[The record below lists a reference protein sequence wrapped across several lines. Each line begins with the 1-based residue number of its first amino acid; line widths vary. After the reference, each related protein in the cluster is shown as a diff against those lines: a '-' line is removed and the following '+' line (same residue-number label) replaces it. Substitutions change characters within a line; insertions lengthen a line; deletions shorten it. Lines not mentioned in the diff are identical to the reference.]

1 MFKQKGFIAIIPAR
15 GGSKR
20 IPKKNIKLLLGRP
33 LICYSIQQAK
43 EAKYI
48 DEVYVSTDNEEISE
62 VAQSFGATVIKR
74 PKYLATDIS
83 STEDV
88 IFHVILS
95 VIKRKYIDL
104 DNSFVVLLQPTSP
117 LKYSDDIEKAIEKI
131 VKDGGDSLLG
141 VCKNDKF
148 LWSQDGKSLNY
159 DFMYRPRSQDKKWE
173 FIETGALYITRLSLF
188 MKVKNRICGKI
199 LFYEQSRECG
209 FEIDDEFDWKLVEYL
224 MKEFYFPKQYSK
236 ILGKIKLV
244 IMDVDGVLTD
254 GGVYYDS
261 KGERLLKFNRR
272 DGKGLEL
279 LRKFGYIVGAMT
291 SENSQIVKK
300 RAKKLKFDFFL
311 YGVRDKRQS
320 LNSILKKYKVTLEE
334 VLFIGDDIQDL
345 EVLED
350 VRFSACPFDSIEAVK
365 NKCVYIC
372 KNKGGEG
379 AVREVI
385 DLLLK
390 GGRNEKG

>member
-33 LICYSIQQAK
+33 LIYYSIQQAK

-173 FIETGALYITRLSLF
+173 FIESGALYITRLSLF
-188 MKVKNRICGKI
+188 MKMKNRICGKI
-199 LFYEQSRECG
+199 LFYEQPRGRWGSYRWRG
-209 FEIDDEFDWKLVEYL
+209 
-224 MKEFYFPKQYSK
+224 
-236 ILGKIKLV
+236 IL
-244 IMDVDGVLTD
+244 
-254 GGVYYDS
+254 
-261 KGERLLKFNRR
+261 
-272 DGKGLEL
+272 
-279 LRKFGYIVGAMT
+279 
-291 SENSQIVKK
+291 
-300 RAKKLKFDFFL
+300 
-311 YGVRDKRQS
+311 
-320 LNSILKKYKVTLEE
+320 
-334 VLFIGDDIQDL
+334 
-345 EVLED
+345 
-350 VRFSACPFDSIEAVK
+350 
-365 NKCVYIC
+365 
-372 KNKGGEG
+372 
-379 AVREVI
+379 
-385 DLLLK
+385 
-390 GGRNEKG
+390 